1 MGGLHGGEER
11 IRADRKKTE
20 VTDMATVLAF
30 AQQKGGTGKTTTA
43 AATAAI
49 LAEEGASVIA
59 LDLDAQSNLS
69 FIMGADVGKATIL
82 DALQGKATV
91 FETIQDTGKKYG
103 VIPATP
109 HLAGADMFLKDA
121 GALARTLKP
130 LRGRCDYIIID
141 TPPALGILTINAFN
155 AADYL
160 VIPCLAD
167 TFSIQATAT
176 MAETISAVK
185 GNGGAVKVAGILITH
200 FNARQIITRDTT
212 ALLQR
217 AAKQMG
223 TKVFDSRIREGVAV
237 REAQA
242 LQRDLTEYAP
252 KATTAADYISFV
264 KELKMTI
271 AK

>member
-1 MGGLHGGEER
+1 
-11 IRADRKKTE
+11 
-20 VTDMATVLAF
+20 MATVLAF

-59 LDLDAQSNLS
+59 IDLDAQCNLS
-69 FIMGADVGKATIL
+69 FITGADASQATAL
-82 DALQGKATV
+82 DILQGKATAL
-91 FETIQDTGKKYG
+91 EAIQDTGKKYG

-121 GALARTLKP
+121 GALAGKLKP
-130 LRGRCDYIIID
+130 LKGKCDYIIID
-141 TPPALGILTINAFN
+141 TPPALGILTINAFT

-176 MAETISAVK
+176 MAETMDVVNA
-185 GNGGAVKVAGILITH
+185 NGGAVKVAGILLTH

-217 AAKQMG
+217 AAEQMG
-223 TKVFDSRIREGVAV
+223 TKVFNARIREGVAV

-242 LQRDLTEYAP
+242 LQQDLTEYAP
-252 KATTAADYISFV
+252 KATAAQDYRAFV
-264 KELKMTI
+264 AELKQAI
-271 AK
+271 GR